1 VSKIDTVKWKEYEVG
16 ELFDV
21 ISKTSKIK
29 EYTKK
34 NEKDETYCIPA
45 LSSKVDN
52 NSFGFYVKKEDHELI
67 NRVCLSV
74 TLNGDAG
81 KVYVQNSSFAIA
93 QDAYVIYLK
102 KEYESNKNEMHYLY
116 LATVLEKILMQKYG
130 YTNKATWNKVKTEK
144 IKLPTKNNQ
153 PDWEYMANY
162 ITEIENKYINT
173 LEHNNNE
180 KIEQALKVIGLS
192 KEVLNEEL
200 KVEPAK
206 RYEKFRVGD
215 LFDKKTIKGVP
226 KSKEKLQENKTG
238 YHVFGQ
244 NIKYQ
249 YPQKVLLEEQYLQTI
264 QTPILAYSSSTAQIG
279 YIKENF
285 YRTGDNGAFQGL
297 FPKKTN
303 VAIHSL
309 LYILVVLKKQFDWF
323 GYATEMG
330 NILNLEITLPATN
343 ENTPDFEYM
352 EKAIYIYFRQIIQN
366 WKLSNEKE
374 IEELKQVINK

>member
-1 VSKIDTVKWKEYEVG
+1 MSKIDTVKWKEFEVG
-16 ELFDV
+16 ELFDGENGDFDIKSKHINGKGHLV
-21 ISKTSKIK
+21 ITSGTENSGILGRTDISSKIITENTITVDMFGNTFFRPYK
-29 EYTKK
+29 YKLVTHARVFALIPKFEMTQEVGLFISTILFFLR
-34 NEKDETYCIPA
+34 EKFSYSHMC
-45 LSSKVDN
+45 S
-52 NSFGFYVKKEDHELI
+52 Y
-67 NRVCLSV
+67 R
-74 TLNGDAG
+74 
-81 KVYVQNSSFAIA
+81 
-93 QDAYVIYLK
+93 
-102 KEYESNKNEMHYLY
+102 
-116 LATVLEKILMQKYG
+116 KIKHI
-130 YTNKATWNKVKTEK
+130 K
-144 IKLPTKNNQ
+144 IKLPTNNNQ
-153 PDWEYMANY
+153 PDWEYMENY

-173 LEHNNNE
+173 LEQHNNE
-180 KIEQALKVIGLS
+180 KIEQALKVTGLS
-192 KEVLNEEL
+192 KEDLNEDL

-352 EKAIYIYFRQIIQN
+352 KKAIYIYFRQVIQN